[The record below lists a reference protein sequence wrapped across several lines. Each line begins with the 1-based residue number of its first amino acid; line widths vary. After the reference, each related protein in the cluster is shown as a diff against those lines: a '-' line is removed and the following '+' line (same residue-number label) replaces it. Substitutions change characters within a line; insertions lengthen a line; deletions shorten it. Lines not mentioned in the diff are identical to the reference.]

1 MAARRATRTLVG
13 DTIVCVERATATAA
27 RAKPKLRGLFHEGGF
42 YASLCLGAALV
53 LTAEPGRA
61 RAAAIVFASCVA
73 ACFGASALYHRPT
86 WTPTVRV
93 WLARLDHAG
102 IYLLIAGTYTPF
114 GLIVM
119 STEWA
124 VPILS
129 LVWGGALA
137 AILIKVFWVHA
148 PKWLSAA
155 IAVTLGWSGVVAF
168 DELLVVPLPGFALLL
183 AGGVLYT
190 MGAIVY
196 VRRSPDPLPHAFG
209 YHELF
214 HLLTIAAAGC
224 QYASIAFF
232 VLPRA

>member
-1 MAARRATRTLVG
+1 VIT
-13 DTIVCVERATATAA
+13 TAA
-27 RAKPKLRGLFHEGGF
+27 RTKPKLRGVFHEVGF
-42 YASLCLGAALV
+42 YAALCVGAALV

-61 RAAAIVFASCVA
+61 RLASLVFSSCVA

-86 WTPTVRV
+86 WTPRIRA

-119 STEWA
+119 STGWA
-124 VPILS
+124 VVVLS
-129 LVWGGALA
+129 VVWSGAFAAMLVKL
-137 AILIKVFWVHA
+137 FWTRA
-148 PKWLSAA
+148 PKWLSAVIGVA
-155 IAVTLGWSGVVAF
+155 LGWWGVVAF
-168 DELLVVPLPGFALLL
+168 SELLALPVLALVLLL
-183 AGGVLYT
+183 GGGVLYT
-190 MGAIVY
+190 IGAIVY
-196 VRRSPDPLPHAFG
+196 VRRSPDPVPHAFG

-214 HLLTIAAAGC
+214 HVLTLAAAGS

>member
-1 MAARRATRTLVG
+1 MIATSAST
-13 DTIVCVERATATAA
+13 
-27 RAKPKLRGLFHEGGF
+27 KPKLRGLFHEVGF
-42 YASLCLGAALV
+42 YAALCAGAGLV

-61 RAAAIVFASCVA
+61 RAAAAVFSSCVA

-86 WTPTVRV
+86 WTPSVRA

-102 IYLLIAGTYTPF
+102 IYLLIAGTYTPV

-124 VPILS
+124 VPVLAV
-129 LVWGGALA
+129 VWSGAFT
-137 AILIKVFWVHA
+137 AILVKLFWVRA

-155 IAVTLGWSGVVAF
+155 IGVALGWSGVAAF
-168 DELLVVPLPGFALLL
+168 SELLTVPVVGLVLLVV
-183 AGGVLYT
+183 GGVLYT
-190 MGAIVY
+190 AGAIVY
-196 VRRSPDPLPHAFG
+196 VRRSPDPVPQAFG

-214 HLLTIAAAGC
+214 HVLTLAAACC

>member
-1 MAARRATRTLVG
+1 MNT
-13 DTIVCVERATATAA
+13 TAA
-27 RAKPKLRGLFHEGGF
+27 RPKPKLRGLFHEVGF
-42 YASLCLGAALV
+42 YVALCVGPALV

-61 RAAAIVFASCVA
+61 RLAAIVFSTCVA

-86 WTPTVRV
+86 WTPRIRAR
-93 WLARLDHAG
+93 LARVDHAG

-114 GLIVM
+114 GLTVM

-124 VPILS
+124 VPVLS
-129 LVWGGALA
+129 VVWSGAFA
-137 AILIKVFWVHA
+137 AILVKLFWARA

-155 IAVTLGWSGVVAF
+155 IGLALGWSGVAAF
-168 DELLVVPLPGFALLL
+168 SELLALPVPALVLLL
-183 AGGVLYT
+183 SGGVLYT
-190 MGAIVY
+190 VGAIVY
-196 VRRSPDPLPHAFG
+196 IRRSPDPVPHAFG

-214 HLLTIAAAGC
+214 HVLTLAAAGS

>member
-1 MAARRATRTLVG
+1 MNT
-13 DTIVCVERATATAA
+13 TAA
-27 RAKPKLRGLFHEGGF
+27 RTKPKLRGLFHEVGF
-42 YASLCLGAALV
+42 YVALCVGPALV

-61 RAAAIVFASCVA
+61 RFAAIVFSSCVA

-86 WTPTVRV
+86 WTPPIRA
-93 WLARLDHAG
+93 WLARVDHAG

-124 VPILS
+124 VPVLS
-129 LVWGGALA
+129 VVWGGAFA
-137 AILIKVFWVHA
+137 AILVKLSWARA

-155 IAVTLGWSGVVAF
+155 IGLGLGWSGVAAF
-168 DELLVVPLPGFALLL
+168 SELLALPVPALVLLL
-183 AGGVLYT
+183 VGGVLYT
-190 MGAIVY
+190 VGAIVY
-196 VRRSPDPLPHAFG
+196 VRRSPDPIPHAFG
-209 YHELF
+209 YHEVF
-214 HLLTIAAAGC
+214 HVLTLAAAGS